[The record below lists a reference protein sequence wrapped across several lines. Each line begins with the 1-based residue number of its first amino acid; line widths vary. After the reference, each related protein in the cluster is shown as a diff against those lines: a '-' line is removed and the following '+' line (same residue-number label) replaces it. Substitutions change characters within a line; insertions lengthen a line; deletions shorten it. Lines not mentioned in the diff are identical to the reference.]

1 MQIPSAISI
10 ESIGYS
16 LGESCSI
23 EDLVPDVLEESAVV
37 TLAAMGLGHF
47 RKATNSHLS
56 LVSEALNEC
65 LKASNCAADQID
77 QIIISSHTFLDYDIA
92 FPELLRMFKN
102 HGIAHI
108 PISSFYMSRCASA
121 ITCIR
126 HAVNQMLSDNSV
138 NNILIILVDK
148 CLQEVKLKRT
158 LNNGMAVFSDGASA
172 FMLRRGAIGSFV
184 LQSLSESVD
193 NEMVEL
199 SPTADFV
206 PYLQTFSAG
215 LKSLVKQMITESG
228 LNAID
233 FKYLIAGNYN
243 ASILRNY
250 AMLAG
255 FKSKQ
260 IYCPHLSDIAH
271 SYSSDLLITLDTL
284 RKEGTAEPGDQLL
297 LLATG
302 SFQWGGLILNY
313 HGN

>member
-1 MQIPSAISI
+1 MQIPLAISI

-16 LGESCSI
+16 LGEPCSI
-23 EDLVPDVLEESAVV
+23 EHLIPDVLEESAVL

-56 LVSEALNEC
+56 LVSEALSDC

-92 FPELLRMFKN
+92 FPELLIMLKN
-102 HGIAHI
+102 HGITHI

-121 ITCIR
+121 ITCVR
-126 HAVNQMLSDNSV
+126 HAVNQMLSDISV
-138 NNILIILVDK
+138 NNVLIILVDK
-148 CLQEVKLKRT
+148 CLEEVKSKRT
-158 LNNGMAVFSDGASA
+158 LNNGMSVFSDGASV
-172 FMLRRGAIGSFV
+172 FILRRGVVGGFMLCSI
-184 LQSLSESVD
+184 SESVN

-215 LKSLVKQMITESG
+215 LKSMVKQMLSEAG
-228 LNAID
+228 LNPVD
-233 FKYLIAGNYN
+233 FKHLIAGNYN

-260 IYCPHLSDIAH
+260 IYCPHLSDVAH
-271 SYSSDLLITLDTL
+271 TYSSDLLITLDTL
-284 RKEGTAEPGDQLL
+284 RKEGALELGDQLFL
-297 LLATG
+297 LGTG
-302 SFQWGGLILNY
+302 SFQWGGLVLNF